1 MDPDHIMAC
10 PGGGGGKCKGKGK
23 GGKVEWT
30 GGGPICAHAGCD
42 QHGEL
47 KCARCRAVLYCSQE
61 HQRLHWKEGGHKRR
75 CTPAPKAAAPAAAP
89 PPPTPAAYLGVPV
102 GGAETGGDNQP
113 PTPAVAAPAAGPRKL
128 CGACRVPKPVEAFSN
143 SQLKKKARRRCLEC
157 FEAGRLDAEVEARGD
172 PVNP

>member
-1 MDPDHIMAC
+1 MAS
-10 PGGGGGKCKGKGK
+10 GGGSSGKGKGK
-23 GGKVEWT
+23 VDTAAGGT
-30 GGGPICAHAGCD
+30 ICAHVGCD
-42 QHGEL
+42 QLGEL

-75 CTPAPKAAAPAAAP
+75 CTPAPKAAGPAAAP
-89 PPPTPAAYLGVPV
+89 SPTPATHLGVPV
-102 GGAETGGDNQP
+102 GGAETGGDRPP

>member
-1 MDPDHIMAC
+1 MAC
-10 PGGGGGKCKGKGK
+10 PGGSSGKGKGK
-23 GGKVEWT
+23 GKVEWA

-89 PPPTPAAYLGVPV
+89 PPTPATYLGVPV
-102 GGAETGGDNQP
+102 GGAETGGDNAP
-113 PTPAVAAPAAGPRKL
+113 PAPAGAAPAAGPQKL
-128 CGACRVPKPVEAFSN
+128 CGACRVPKPVEAFSK

-157 FEAGRLDAEVEARGD
+157 AAAGQPVTVMEAYVE